1 MTVVKMQERHLDDL
15 AEVERLCFAPPWTRE
30 GLAAEL
36 SSDTALFLVAEEDG
50 RAIGYVGSRLV
61 CGGCYM
67 DKVAVHSDHRRGG
80 AASVLLRELIRLV
93 RESDGLF
100 LTLEVRESNLPARR
114 LYERFGFREAGRRR
128 QFYSD
133 PREDALLLTLSF

>member
-1 MTVVKMQERHLDDL
+1 M
-15 AEVERLCFAPPWTRE
+15 
-30 GLAAEL
+30 
-36 SSDTALFLVAEEDG
+36 
-50 RAIGYVGSRLV
+50 
-61 CGGCYM
+61 
-67 DKVAVHSDHRRGG
+67 AVHPDHRRGG
-80 AASVLLRELIRLV
+80 AASALLRELICLV

-133 PREDALLLTLSF
+133 PCEDALLLTLSF

>member
-1 MTVVKMQERHLDDL
+1 MPSHKLGRTTEDIR
-15 AEVERLCFAPPWTRE
+15 R
-30 GLAAEL
+30 EL
-36 SSDTALFLVAEEDG
+36 SA
-50 RAIGYVGSRLV
+50 
-61 CGGCYM
+61 
-67 DKVAVHSDHRRGG
+67 
-80 AASVLLRELIRLV
+80 LLRELIRLV